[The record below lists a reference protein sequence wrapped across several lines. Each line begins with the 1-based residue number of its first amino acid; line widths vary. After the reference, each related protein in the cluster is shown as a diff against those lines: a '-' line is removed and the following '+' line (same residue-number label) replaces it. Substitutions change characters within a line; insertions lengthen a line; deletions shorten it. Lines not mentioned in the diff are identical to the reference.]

1 MATSSTTFSHFLP
14 HSISLSL
21 SKPKLHFKTIQ
32 PIRAT
37 ISSNL
42 SDPLVLQIAET
53 FEDSLSL
60 SSSTTT
66 PSLQKLRD
74 TSSQSILSLSWPTV
88 KDEPFRF
95 TDTSFIKT
103 CEIKPVSS
111 IPIPSSSIPSELNDT
126 QFANLVIVDGHVVS
140 SYKISEFPKGVFVG
154 SVNDIDSEVIK
165 KRVFEFVSDF
175 QDGDLFWSL
184 NGIGAPDFTV
194 VYVPSDCKVEMPLH
208 FTFFSSESG
217 DIGSKV
223 LPVSN
228 PRVLVLVEKGG
239 EIEIIEE
246 YFGADENQ
254 CYWVNS
260 AMEVLIGEGGKVTHS
275 YIQRQGP
282 NSAHTKWTF
291 VRQEAASTYKVV
303 EISTGGTL
311 SRHNLHVQQVGPD
324 TVTEFSTFHLCVN
337 DQTQDLHSRLVLDHP
352 GGTSQQLHKCIVAH
366 SSGKVVFDGNVKVN
380 RYAQKTDAG
389 QLTRSLLLE
398 PRASVNLKPNLQI
411 IADDVK
417 CSHGAAI
424 SDLEADQLFY
434 FRARGIDSK
443 TARKALVLSFGAEV
457 MNQLPHKSLRLK
469 IEDHVKNLLT
479 PVL

>member
-1 MATSSTTFSHFLP
+1 MAASSTTFSHFLP
-14 HSISLSL
+14 HSISLYH
-21 SKPKLHFKTIQ
+21 SKPKLRFKTIQ

-37 ISSNL
+37 L

-53 FEDSLSL
+53 FEDSLS
-60 SSSTTT
+60 SSIT

-103 CEIKPVSS
+103 SEIKPVSV
-111 IPIPSSSIPSELNDT
+111 PSSSIPTQFNDT
-126 QFANLVIVDGHVVS
+126 QFANLVIVDGHVIS
-140 SYKISEFPKGVFVG
+140 SYRISEFPKGVFVG

-194 VYVPSDCKVEMPLH
+194 VYVPSECKVDIPLH

-217 DIGSKV
+217 DIESKV

-246 YFGADENQ
+246 YFGGDESQ

-282 NSAHTKWTF
+282 KSAHTKWTF

-324 TVTEFSTFHLCVN
+324 TVTELSTFHLCVN
-337 DQTQDLHSRLVLDHP
+337 DQTQDLHSRLILDHP
-352 GGTSQQLHKCIVAH
+352 RGTSQQLHKCIVAH

-380 RYAQKTDAG
+380 SY
-389 QLTRSLLLE
+389 SFEFHVVILLG
-398 PRASVNLKPNLQI
+398 KFI
-411 IADDVK
+411 
-417 CSHGAAI
+417 
-424 SDLEADQLFY
+424 
-434 FRARGIDSK
+434 
-443 TARKALVLSFGAEV
+443 EV
-457 MNQLPHKSLRLK
+457 TGGVWSWG
-469 IEDHVKNLLT
+469 
-479 PVL
+479 